1 MMDWADLRYMWCGGT
16 GSFGSPGSLPFKW
29 TGGFNIHDC
38 QVWWTTEICMYVL
51 YPFISAAW
59 YSGILTLHALYSKT
73 CGSSVDV
80 DDFKK
85 CRPGLVRG
93 LVNLEKIMPVISIG
107 ILFHEMLHIYD
118 FCMWAGPAYT
128 YWMYIFERLVS
139 FMSRQIHDKA
149 RPERNLANNLA
160 KRIGLTNVLR
170 TVGSGVYQASQ
181 GISKGTKKL
190 YQKLG
195 LLRGAKKACAAEG
208 EYTMVER
215 ICGVKLSWND
225 FTSQVN
231 AVGYTEVTTHYQS
244 KIDNASI
251 TILHLGVR
259 GPEGFRI
266 MIGNCTRACERTEPT
281 IGARTFYRRRSG
293 FRLVGTEGTVGKVQE
308 FYSIEKELF
317 ASVDIWSL
325 QQHTESKLN
334 LIDIS
339 CVERRIVNAKNIG
352 GVMVFA
358 PWTGKHWFEIDKT
371 KQCALRVRA
380 RDHC

>member
-1 MMDWADLRYMWCGGT
+1 MDWADLRYTWCGGP

-29 TGGFNIHDC
+29 TGGFSIHDC

-59 YSGILTLHALYSKT
+59 YNGILTLHELYSKT
-73 CGSSVDV
+73 CDSSVDV

-93 LVNLEKIMPVISIG
+93 LVDLEKIMPVISIG
-107 ILFHEMLHIYD
+107 ILFHEMLHIFD

-170 TVGSGVYQASQ
+170 TVGSSIYQAGQ
-181 GISKGTKKL
+181 GVSKGTKKL

-195 LLRGAKKACAAEG
+195 LLRVGAEKACAAEG
-208 EYTMVER
+208 EYTLAKR
-215 ICGVKLSWND
+215 KGGAKKSWDD
-225 FTSQVN
+225 FTRQVN
-231 AVGYTEVTTHYQS
+231 AEDYSEVTKSYQS
-244 KIDNASI
+244 KIDDASI
-251 TILHLGVR
+251 KILQLGVR

-266 MIGNCTRACERTEPT
+266 KIGNCTRACQRTEPP
-281 IGARTFYRRRSG
+281 IGAKTFYRRRSG
-293 FRLVGTEGTVGKVQE
+293 FRLIGTEDKVGKIQE

-317 ASVDIWSL
+317 ASVDIWSYR
-325 QQHTESKLN
+325 QHTQSKLN

-339 CVERRIVNAKNIG
+339 LVERQIINAKNIG
-352 GVMVFA
+352 RVMVFA
-358 PWTGKHWFEIDKT
+358 PWTGQHWFEVDET
-371 KQCALRVRA
+371 KQCVLRVRD
-380 RDHC
+380 RDHY